1 MSFRIALVGE
11 SEYMRTRL
19 ADILRSSG
27 FDVDLRVPADAASV
41 FDRRLHAYDLIIVST
56 DMTIK
61 LEENK
66 LFESMMDTRAF
77 LILDENSVIQGR
89 EQSFLIHPEMSPE
102 DIMATVN
109 NLIFLSSNQRKS
121 PRIKVSLPVEY
132 ECEGRLSR
140 STILDIGENGLFI
153 STLAPPLAGALISIR
168 FALPGR
174 KEDIMARG
182 HVAYSIGYDLDRSI
196 IPHPSSPDRKIIAM
210 PGMGIVIDE
219 MSEEHRTA
227 VRTFIQQQR

>member
-19 ADILRSSG
+19 AELLRSSG
-27 FDVDLRVPADAASV
+27 FDVDLRAPADAASV
-41 FDRRLHAYDLIIVST
+41 FDRRLHAYDLIIVSM
-56 DMTIK
+56 DMTAK

-77 LILDENSVIQGR
+77 LILDENSGIQGR
-89 EQSFLIHPEMSPE
+89 DQSFLIHREMSPE

-121 PRIKVSLPVEY
+121 PRIKVNLPVEY
-132 ECEGRLSR
+132 ECEGRHTR

-174 KEDIMARG
+174 TADIMARG

-210 PGMGIVIDE
+210 PGMGIVINE
-219 MSEEHRTA
+219 MREEDRTA
-227 VRTFIQQQR
+227 VRKFIQQQR